1 LFLIAFLITIKLFYP
16 AYAKMNLICS
26 PISLLKLQSTPI
38 QVNTKDIS
46 PLHILFADDDSDESY
61 LFNEALEH
69 SHLNVVLSQANN
81 GNSLLSFLK
90 TNPLPDLVI
99 IDINMPHK
107 DGLEA
112 LAEIRSYP
120 EFLSLPLVI
129 YSTTTNSKIIEAS
142 FQKGA
147 NLFVVKPN
155 NFDGMVQVVKKI
167 GAINWKNN
175 GKPSIENFVVTED

>member
-1 LFLIAFLITIKLFYP
+1 MFSRIYVKPLNNF
-16 AYAKMNLICS
+16 N
-26 PISLLKLQSTPI
+26 ISLQ
-38 QVNTKDIS
+38 TKEIP

-69 SHLNVVLSQANN
+69 SGVDVELSYAND

-120 EFLSLPLVI
+120 EFLTLPLII
-129 YSTTTNSKIIEAS
+129 YSTTTNAKIIEAS
-142 FQKGA
+142 YQKGA
-147 NLFVVKPN
+147 SLFVVKPN

-167 GAINWKNN
+167 ISIDWKNN
-175 GKPSIENFVVTED
+175 GKAAREQFVIKEDDSL